1 MRLQSKPIDT
11 GYGNAVCV
19 LNRVTKPPVHTV
31 VETPAFARTAKRVG
45 ASAAERDAL
54 LDTLMAEPASG
65 EVIVGGGGVRKL
77 RLGKEETGKSGGYRV
92 PTFYM
97 DEDAPVYLLAII
109 DKSELDN
116 ISADQK
122 KQLRTVAK
130 AIRMS
135 EENGTKNARRAGK
148 AEGMSAET
156 FADLMGGME
165 DVLAFEQGKKRRGYT
180 VHSAHDIKAIRAKTK
195 LSQPRFAEAYRLEVT
210 AVRDWE
216 QGRRQPERSAQVLL
230 ELIDREP
237 ETVRRILAEARA
249 EPVRAACA
257 FCKY

>member
-1 MRLQSKPIDT
+1 MIKSPL
-11 GYGNAVCV
+11 
-19 LNRVTKPPVHTV
+19 HTV
-31 VETPAFARTAKRVG
+31 VETPAFARSAKRVG
-45 ASAAERDAL
+45 VSAAERDAL

-77 RLGKEETGKSGGYRV
+77 RLGREETGKSGGYRV
-92 PTFYM
+92 LTFYM

-109 DKSELDN
+109 DKTELEN
-116 ISADQK
+116 IGADQK
-122 KQLRTVAK
+122 KQLRAFAK

-135 EENGTKNARRAGK
+135 GENGNRGARRAGK
-148 AEGMSAET
+148 AEGMSAEA

-165 DVLAFEQGKKRRGYT
+165 DVLAFERGKRRGYI
-180 VHSAHDIKAIRAKTK
+180 VHSGQDIKAIRARTR
-195 LSQPRFAEAYRLEVT
+195 LSQPRFAEAYHLEVA

-237 ETVRRILAEARA
+237 ETVRRILAEARG
-249 EPVRAACA
+249 
-257 FCKY
+257 